1 MPTSGKKRR
10 LIYQLNQARHS
21 MMKTMD
27 ARCIS
32 ELGISVVQLSALM
45 ALQEKDNCLMK
56 ELAQTLML
64 DKSAITGLAKRMQ
77 EKDLIKR
84 VPCPNDS
91 RASRL
96 QMTTEGKDR
105 LSQGFALLAEAN
117 ELMTQGFSEAE
128 LDTVSRYLEHLTQ
141 RFSAS

>member
-96 QMTTEGKDR
+96 QMTTEGKSR
-105 LSQGFALLAEAN
+105 LTQGFALLAEAN